1 MATIDI
7 VILVLIGLGVIM
19 GLMKGFVKQVAS
31 IIGLI
36 AGLLVAR
43 ALFGTVAERVAPV
56 LGTSTTI
63 AQILAFVLIWVA
75 VPLGFAL
82 VASLLTKALEV
93 VHLGWLNRW
102 LGSGVGALKYM
113 ILIGLAI
120 HVIEYVDPKD
130 EIISETKKKESVLYY
145 PMKDLS
151 GIFFPVFNNVTEQ
164 LIEI

>member
-151 GIFFPVFNNVTEQ
+151 GIFFPVFKNVTEQ